1 MANNNIIMLIELIP
15 ARGLISRRHDLFPR
29 FVLSIHYYLNVTS
42 QHFRLYILVFFLLFN
57 EILAINYYISTIIYS
72 MIDRTTNSQMKMA
85 AKCENVW
92 FYVHLDTSQ
101 RLRVRINTC
110 Q

>member
-72 MIDRTTNSQMKMA
+72 MINMK
-85 AKCENVW
+85 KRKEYKLIKKKN
-92 FYVHLDTSQ
+92 
-101 RLRVRINTC
+101 
-110 Q
+110 